1 MRRQFVKEAYQAAIS
16 WGLSPAEFW
25 RMSPTEFWW
34 FVEAKMEVK
43 MYGNLSE
50 DDAEDLYQMMQEK
63 GI

>member
-1 MRRQFVKEAYQAAIS
+1 
-16 WGLSPAEFW
+16 LSPAEFW

-34 FVEAKMEVK
+34 FIEAKMEVK

-50 DDAEDLYQMMQEK
+50 DDAEGLYQMMQEK